1 MSGPGATIKR
11 VSFAVLVFGRLAKSW
26 VRVSLSLA
34 ICFFV
39 SFSLMPVK
47 SNAGIQTRVRIA
59 YIEWRPDRPP
69 TLSNLQAVPND
80 QGLEGARLGIRD
92 VNAGGQFTGHELEL
106 SEYIFHQNDETSRTE
121 LTRSRS
127 DDIIIANMPAAEL
140 IGLADQDWAKEA
152 LIINVSSAN
161 NSLRLNNCRAN
172 ILHTIP
178 SRAMLSDA
186 LAQFL
191 LRKRWNKWFLISGGH
206 AQDKKFSEAMAQ
218 SARKFGA
225 KIVAQKTWLFD
236 ADMRRNV
243 QAEVPLFTQ
252 GPDYDVLVVADEIRD
267 FGEYVLYQTWRPRP
281 VVGTQGLRPVAWHGV
296 IEQWGAAQ
304 LQKRFLTSAHRAMN
318 DVDYAAWLAVSA
330 VGEAVIRGGAKTA
343 TQVTAY
349 LQSDKFKLAAFKGR
363 RLSFRPWSGQMRQPI
378 ALVHHG
384 ALVSTSPQEGYLHQ
398 RTDLDTLGYD
408 KRESTCQRR

>member
-1 MSGPGATIKR
+1 
-11 VSFAVLVFGRLAKSW
+11 
-26 VRVSLSLA
+26 
-34 ICFFV
+34 
-39 SFSLMPVK
+39 MPVK
-47 SNAGIQTRVRIA
+47 SDTGIHTRVRIA
-59 YIEWRPDRPP
+59 YVEWRPDRPP
-69 TLSNLQAVPND
+69 TLSNLHAIPTD
-80 QGLEGARLGIRD
+80 QGLEGARLGLRD
-92 VNAGGQFTGHELEL
+92 VNAGGRFTGHELAL
-106 SEYIFHQNDETSRTE
+106 SEYIFHQSDEISGTE

-127 DDIIIANMPAAEL
+127 EDIIVANMPAAEL
-140 IGLADQDWAKEA
+140 LRLADQDWAKDA
-152 LIINVSSAN
+152 LIMNVFSPN
-161 NSLRLNNCRAN
+161 NRLRESDCRTN

-206 AQDKKFSEAMAQ
+206 PQDEKFSDSMKQ
-218 SARKFGA
+218 SAQKFGA

-252 GPDYDVLVVADEIRD
+252 GPDYDVLVLADEIRD
-267 FGEYVLYQTWRPRP
+267 FGEYVLYHTWRPRP
-281 VVGTQGLRPVAWHGV
+281 VVGTQGLHPVAWHGV

-304 LQKRFLTSAHRAMN
+304 LQKRFLTSAQRSMN

-343 TQVTAY
+343 IQIGAY
-349 LQSDKFKLAAFKGR
+349 LQSEKFKLAAFKGR

-398 RTDLDTLGYD
+398 HTDLDTLGYD
-408 KRESTCQRR
+408 KRESTCKRG